1 MKKSVLI
8 IGAVCCAWLS
18 CCLFAE
24 ESRPVELAPSVQ
36 TNAVVSWQG
45 VIRVALSSNVN
56 YLALLQDA
64 RAEYFRVR
72 SKADWQNP
80 QLLLSANLPQSRPLE
95 QSEEDKQYG
104 LRLRFYIPNP
114 FVNEHIFSGA
124 TASRRSLEAQAR
136 VERSDAALV
145 VYQLCSEIQMAQALL
160 DIHRRRS
167 EHFKL
172 LEQYLRER
180 YDNRLISEA
189 DVQANQIQTMR
200 HEMTVERLKQSLQ
213 TARRTLSILTRI
225 PAATIC
231 LPPLSRE
238 LAMSAS
244 GMAQKKQVVAM
255 SAEYR
260 AAVET
265 SKKTAEDYKVAKAA
279 NIPWFDYVDTGYS
292 FRDSQDEGQW
302 QLRVAFI
309 LPVFTSSMEKSAHAA
324 HTAAL
329 LREADVQNRLKARY
343 DTLQMELRDAWA
355 TIERLPKIPVPV
367 KDTAV
372 DLERYYKM
380 CDDCLALEEQQL
392 ELLYRPLVVCG
403 ELFQVLNVWERVKE

>member
-1 MKKSVLI
+1 M
-8 IGAVCCAWLS
+8 
-18 CCLFAE
+18 
-24 ESRPVELAPSVQ
+24 Q
-36 TNAVVSWQG
+36 TNGVVSWQG

-95 QSEEDKQYG
+95 NSEEDKQYG
-104 LRLRFYIPNP
+104 LRLRFFIPNP

-167 EHFKL
+167 EHFKQ

-180 YDNRLISEA
+180 YDHRLISEA

-213 TARRTLSILTRI
+213 TARRTLSILSRI
-225 PAATIC
+225 PADTIC

-238 LAMSAS
+238 LAMAAS

-329 LREADVQNRLKARY
+329 LREADIENRLKARY
-343 DTLQMELRDAWA
+343 DTLQLDLRDAWA

-403 ELFQVLNVWERVKE
+403 ELFQVLNVWERLKE